1 MTRTDRKPL
10 ILSFLLGTNLI
21 EGSDRDAQDLLI
33 KGQWRV
39 DANDGALLLM
49 HKPLRTHIPE
59 DVFQAFLDNPV
70 LKNKWLVSEVWN
82 CTGYFMYHFLR
93 RE

>member
-1 MTRTDRKPL
+1 
-10 ILSFLLGTNLI
+10 
-21 EGSDRDAQDLLI
+21 
-33 KGQWRV
+33 
-39 DANDGALLLM
+39 M